1 MAINPMKNHFYKL
14 LLRKKFEYMDLIR
27 FSLEDNIIA
36 LNNISVLNLFL
47 IDFDTVSLQEYT
59 GDDLK
64 IILSLL
70 EAYKDDSAINLTK
83 EEALKLLKFSSKAR
97 VSYELNKE
105 IALTLAEY
113 YNQFIGDDFFKY
125 RLDILEDVCNLIEE
139 NH

>member
-1 MAINPMKNHFYKL
+1 MAIIPMRNHFYKL

-27 FSLEDNIIA
+27 FSSENDILL
-36 LNNISVLNLFL
+36 LNNINVLNLFL
-47 IDFDTVSLQEYT
+47 IDFDTVSLKEYNEE
-59 GDDLK
+59 DPK

-70 EAYKDDSAINLTK
+70 ENYKDDSAIHLSK
-83 EEALKLLKFSSKAR
+83 EETLKLLEFSSKAR
-97 VSYELNKE
+97 VSYEQNKE

-113 YNQFIGDDFFKY
+113 YNQFFEDDFFKY